1 MENELK
7 STNESANIRKLATI
21 AKILN
26 IVPIEGAD
34 NIEMAYIRGWHVV
47 VKKGEFKPGN
57 FCIYVEVDSVLPDG
71 MDPEKALEWKSLQKQ
86 LSKAA
91 SDDDK
96 EIIKNQMDEI
106 SKLNTRPEFEFLRSS
121 KFRIKTKRI
130 FEEISQGICFPL
142 EILEYAGK
150 FQSVC
155 GDSRW
160 DTLLLL
166 FGPDGN
172 AIPIIENED
181 VTEILG
187 IIQFV
192 PPDPAIMGGDQKGD
206 LENVGVLISDEE
218 RLENLSGKY
227 SILRQFRYYK
237 TEKLEGTSFT
247 AYLKNGVFG
256 VCGRTIEF
264 KIPEENTPLEKLNV
278 YWKIARKF
286 DIENKLRK
294 LISERDPGL
303 SNNIALQGELI
314 GEGIQSNI
322 YKLKGQV
329 VYFYNAFIIEEQT
342 YMEYELFI
350 KMIKDLDL
358 LIVPIL
364 DMDFELPEN
373 LQELLLEVDKF
384 HTTIGNSNHLAEGW
398 VFIAKGSIPKGLR
411 IARSSFGRLSFKAK
425 SRTYQI

>member
-142 EILEYAGK
+142 SILYRAIFFTGQGENDEA
-150 FQSVC
+150 VEMI
-155 GDSRW
+155 D
-160 DTLLLL
+160 
-166 FGPDGN
+166 FGNGN
-172 AIPIIENED
+172 IQELQEDID
-181 VTEILG
+181 VTEFLG
-187 IIQFV
+187 VIQFV

-294 LISERDPGL
+294 LVSERNPGL
-303 SNNIALQGELI
+303 SSNIALQGELI

-373 LQELLLEVDKF
+373 PQELLLEVDKF

-398 VFIAKGSIPKGLR
+398 VFIAKGPIPKGLR
-411 IARSSFGRLSFKAK
+411 VARSSFGRLSFKAK